1 MKIIGLI
8 AQFLFII
15 CYFPQIYQVYKTKQ
29 VKDLSILMWVLVTF
43 AYIGMLIYISQ
54 YKDIILILGYAI
66 GLVCVLS
73 ILIGILLYRRKN
85 K

>member
-8 AQFLFII
+8 AQFLFIV

-66 GLVCVLS
+66 GLVCTLS
-73 ILIGILLYRRKN
+73 ILIGILIYRRK